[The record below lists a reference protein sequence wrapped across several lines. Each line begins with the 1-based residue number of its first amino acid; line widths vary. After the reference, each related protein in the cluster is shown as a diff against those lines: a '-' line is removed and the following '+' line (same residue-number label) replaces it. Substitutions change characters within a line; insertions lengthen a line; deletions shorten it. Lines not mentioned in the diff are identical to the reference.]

1 MKRIISLILIVCLLI
16 PLTGCGWN
24 ASQFPVTFYYRRTE
38 TAYGTDSG
46 IIAPE
51 LRDIRSEGHL
61 GSVLSVYLKGPIS
74 KDLESPFPRDTE
86 ILFWSLQHNTLRITM
101 NETFGD
107 MSGVELTIA
116 CACLAKTI
124 FGMSEV
130 DQIQIQAENTTLGGE
145 PILSFSRTNVSLYD
159 DSLNQ
164 SRADFTLY
172 YSDRARRYLIAQ
184 NVSVSLAT
192 ENDLVRFLVESLL
205 TPPEDSGLI
214 SPLPVGTKLLDYSLD
229 DGICTLNFSGE
240 FEQNLWARCE
250 SQRLAL
256 LSVVN
261 TLTQLDDIHQVE
273 FCTDGNLLAQYG
285 LISIPAPLVFEENA
299 IGPVRT
305 GMNEFDTTL
314 YLSNGSGSYLAA
326 VPMPLRQIT
335 GSSPAEQV
343 VLALIQYQDLNGFHS
358 TIPQQTRLLSVETRS
373 GMCYVDLSGEFLS
386 TQDHLVSSV
395 RSIVSSV
402 CALEQIHSVQITVDG
417 IVPDGEF
424 RNLFQILS
432 PKPDWFL

>member
-1 MKRIISLILIVCLLI
+1 MKRIISLFLILCLLV
-16 PLTGCGWN
+16 PLAGCGRN

-38 TAYGTDSG
+38 TAYGTADG

-61 GSVLSVYLKGPIS
+61 ASVLSVYLDGPIS

-86 ILFWSLQHNTLRITM
+86 SLYWSLQQNTLRITM
-101 NETFGD
+101 NEAFAD
-107 MSGVELTIA
+107 MGGVELTIA

-124 FGMSEV
+124 FGISEV
-130 DQIQIQAENTTLGGE
+130 EQIQIQAENTTLGAE
-145 PILSFSRTNVSLYD
+145 PFLTFSRTNVSLYD

-172 YSDRARRYLIAQ
+172 YSDRQRRYLITET
-184 NVSVSLAT
+184 VSVSLAT

-205 TPPEDSGLI
+205 IPPEGSGLI
-214 SPLPVGTKLLDYSLD
+214 SALPAGTKLLDYSLD
-229 DGICTLNFSGE
+229 DGTCTLNFSGE
-240 FEQNLWARCE
+240 FEQNLWNRCE

-273 FCTDGNLLAQYG
+273 FQTDGNLLVQYG

-305 GMNEFDTTL
+305 SMNEFDTTL
-314 YLSNGSGSYLAA
+314 YLSNGSGQYLAA
-326 VPMPLRQIT
+326 VPTPLRQIT
-335 GSSPAEQV
+335 GSSPTEQI
-343 VLALIQYQDLNGFHS
+343 VLALISHQDINGFHS
-358 TIPQQTRLLSVETRS
+358 TIPEQTRLLSAEIRS
-373 GMCYVDLSGEFLS
+373 GVCYVDLSEEFLN
-386 TQDHLVSSV
+386 TQDHLVSSI
-395 RSIVSSV
+395 RSIVASV
-402 CALEQIHSVQITVDG
+402 CTLEQIHSVQITVEG
-417 IVPDGEF
+417 NIPDGEF
-424 RNLFQILS
+424 QNLFQILS
-432 PKPDWFL
+432 PKSDWFL